1 MPDSERNIVHLS
13 GGPPVIEFDPTEIF
27 DPSDQFRQV
36 YYTED
41 GMINFPD
48 ADRAFVIMASV
59 ADAAAAIGTITA
71 AWGRKETFWVE
82 YETAGGEK
90 QECQLVAI
98 QPLAEQVGEE
108 TKIKLIVRMQP
119 PVGDE
124 DYQEAF

>member
-1 MPDSERNIVHLS
+1 MLIYHK
-13 GGPPVIEFDPTEIF
+13 TIF
-27 DPSDQFRQV
+27 SDNNHQSDNSAGDCFFTLL
-36 YYTED
+36 Y
-41 GMINFPD
+41 
-48 ADRAFVIMASV
+48 SV
-59 ADAAAAIGTITA
+59 
-71 AWGRKETFWVE
+71 RR
-82 YETAGGEK
+82 TAGGEK